1 MFFQKSQTLLGL
13 NIGSSY
19 IKVVELNN
27 SGSRYTLQNFGYAV
41 LPSDT
46 IVDGTIMDSMAIV
59 NAIKNLVENLKIKK
73 KKICTSISGHSVI
86 TKKILMPLMDEATV
100 ENTIQDEA
108 VHHIPYDIFD
118 VNLDFQILGPSSE
131 ANDKMDV
138 LLVAVKKD
146 VINDY
151 LGVIEEA
158 GLQPAIVDVDTFALE
173 NMYEYNY
180 EEVTD
185 KIVTLVDIGS
195 NITNIN
201 IIKDGISNFNRDITV
216 GSRQITEQLQKQLNL
231 NYQTAEQLKLGVPVE
246 GLKHDDTIKLISDAS
261 FAYINEIAKTID
273 FYHTSASGNQVE
285 TIYLAGGGAKLTG
298 IVEAVQEIT
307 NIPTEIIDPFR
318 NLIIPEK
325 KFDHEYIRD
334 IAPLAGVAVGLAL
347 RKDRIK

>member
-1 MFFQKSQTLLGL
+1 MFFQKPKTLLGL

-19 IKVVELNN
+19 VKIVELKN
-27 SGSRYTLQNFGYAV
+27 SGPRYTLQNFGYAI

-59 NAIKNLVENLKIKK
+59 NAIKNLVENLKIKNK
-73 KKICTSISGHSVI
+73 QICTSISGHSVI
-86 TKKILMPLMDEATV
+86 IKKILMPLMDEATV
-100 ENTIQDEA
+100 ENTIYEEA

-118 VNLDFQILGPSSE
+118 VNLDFQILGPSLE

-146 VINDY
+146 VISDY
-151 LGVIEEA
+151 IGVIEEA
-158 GLQPAIVDVDTFALE
+158 GLQPAVVDVDTFALE

-180 EEVTD
+180 EDATEE
-185 KIVTLVDIGS
+185 IATLVDIGS

-201 IIKDGISNFNRDITV
+201 ILKDGISNFNRDITV

-246 GLKHDDTIKLISDAS
+246 GLKSEETGKLISDAS
-261 FAYINEIAKTID
+261 FAYINEISKTID
-273 FYHTSASGNQVE
+273 FYHTSASGSQVE
-285 TIYLAGGGAKLTG
+285 KIYLAGGGAKLSG
-298 IVEAVQEIT
+298 IVNAVQEIT
-307 NIPTEIIDPFR
+307 NISTEIIDPFR
-318 NLIIPEK
+318 NLVIPEK
-325 KFDHEYIRD
+325 KFDLEYIRD

>member
-1 MFFQKSQTLLGL
+1 
-13 NIGSSY
+13 
-19 IKVVELNN
+19 
-27 SGSRYTLQNFGYAV
+27 
-41 LPSDT
+41 
-46 IVDGTIMDSMAIV
+46 
-59 NAIKNLVENLKIKK
+59 
-73 KKICTSISGHSVI
+73 
-86 TKKILMPLMDEATV
+86 
-100 ENTIQDEA
+100 
-108 VHHIPYDIFD
+108 
-118 VNLDFQILGPSSE
+118 
-131 ANDKMDV
+131 MDV

-158 GLQPAIVDVDTFALE
+158 GLQPAIVDVDTFAIE

>member
-1 MFFQKSQTLLGL
+1 MFFQKSKTLLGL

-19 IKVVELNN
+19 IKIVELKD
-27 SGSRYTLQNFGYAV
+27 SGPRYTLQNFGYAI
-41 LPSDT
+41 LPPDT

-59 NAIKNLVENLKIKK
+59 NAIKNLLENLKIKK
-73 KKICTSISGHSVI
+73 KQICTSISGHSVI
-86 TKKILMPLMDEATV
+86 IKKILMPLMDEDTV
-100 ENTIQDEA
+100 ESTIYDEA
-108 VHHIPYDIFD
+108 AHHIPYDIFD
-118 VNLDFQILGPSSE
+118 VNLDFQILGPNLE

-146 VINDY
+146 VISDY

-158 GLQPAIVDVDTFALE
+158 GLQPAVVDVDTFALE

-180 EEVTD
+180 EDATEE
-185 KIVTLVDIGS
+185 IITLVDIGS

-201 IIKDGISNFNRDITV
+201 ILKDGISNFSRDITV

-246 GLKHDDTIKLISDAS
+246 GLKAEDISKLISDAS

-273 FYHTSASGNQVE
+273 FYHASASGNQVE
-285 TIYLAGGGAKLTG
+285 KIYLAGGGAKLAG
-298 IVEAVQEIT
+298 IVKAVQEIT
-307 NIPTEIIDPFR
+307 NISTEIINPFR
-318 NLIIPEK
+318 DLIVPEA
-325 KFDHEYIRD
+325 KFDLEYIQD

-347 RKDRIK
+347 RKDRVK